1 MPAHRLTAEKKA
13 GDCDCDDDYGTYG
26 EDRIISQ
33 RSALPGILVVRPISR
48 SISCNRSQHR
58 EPSFTFS
65 MGDIASGSKFG
76 QTTLWIE
83 MPDKPSVK
91 LEGYEEHF
99 WNVSILLLLRSDDM
113 DP

>member
-1 MPAHRLTAEKKA
+1 MSLIEAANLPAHRLTAEKKA

-48 SISCNRSQHR
+48 SISCNRPQHR

-65 MGDIASGSKFG
+65 MGDIAF
-76 QTTLWIE
+76 QIWRNNTLDRDE
-83 MPDKPSVK
+83 DTQV
-91 LEGYEEHF
+91 
-99 WNVSILLLLRSDDM
+99 
-113 DP
+113 

>member
-1 MPAHRLTAEKKA
+1 
-13 GDCDCDDDYGTYG
+13 
-26 EDRIISQ
+26 
-33 RSALPGILVVRPISR
+33 
-48 SISCNRSQHR
+48 
-58 EPSFTFS
+58 

-83 MPDKPSVK
+83 MTDASVK